1 MNKPNILFITTDQ
14 QRYDTIHA
22 HGYEFMHTPNLD
34 RLAHE
39 AAATRMPF
47 HPIPS
52 ASPPATIFSA
62 VCHARNIPLT
72 TTISMTPIKSLT
84 ICQPSRRF

>member
-39 AAATRMPF
+39 GCSYTHAFSPN
-47 HPIPS
+47 PVCIP
-52 ASPPATIFSA
+52 
-62 VCHARNIPLT
+62 ARHNIL
-72 TTISMTPIKSLT
+72 
-84 ICQPSRRF
+84 